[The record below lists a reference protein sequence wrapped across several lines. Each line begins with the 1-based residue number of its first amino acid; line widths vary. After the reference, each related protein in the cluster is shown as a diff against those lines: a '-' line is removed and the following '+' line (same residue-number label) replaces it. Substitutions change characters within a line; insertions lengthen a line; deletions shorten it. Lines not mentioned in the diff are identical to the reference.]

1 MTSSTSPEQQELLA
15 EITEA
20 EKQLKELRAELG
32 TVNDSLQSLE
42 GERQQYQL
50 VDEICTSLQQLN
62 ELGAAKLFWGDDLD
76 EASTEQQLERAR
88 SNIREFQHK
97 IAEIDESK
105 QKLDQGVERQELRIE
120 NLHEELIRQQE
131 QEERARYDFT
141 IERDERVLPFRE
153 MVMPWSKRGEDEKR
167 FRKTLALVLL
177 FTITFGSLISFYELP
192 EPDINEPV
200 EIPEHLVKLI
210 KKEKPKPKPKPKPKE
225 EKKEEKKQD
234 KAKDKPKPTPAETKV
249 AREKAKSSGVLA
261 FSDSF
266 NDLLQDDVDAKLGA
280 SAKLTNKGAKASG
293 DSSRSLVM
301 SQAASSS
308 GGIQASSISRG
319 IGGTAGSRMGDGVG
333 FSRVETSIG
342 TEGMD
347 EALSSDNATPS
358 RSDQEIQIVF
368 DRYKGALYRIY
379 NKELRKDP
387 TLMGKMILRLT
398 IEPDGSV
405 SMAKVVSS
413 DLDSA
418 ELSKQIIAR
427 VKRFNFGPKEGV
439 PKITID
445 YPIDFLPAS

>member
-1 MTSSTSPEQQELLA
+1 MTISTSPEQQELLA

-20 EKQLKELRAELG
+20 DKQLKELRAELG

-50 VDEICTSLQQLN
+50 VDDICTSLQQLN

-76 EASTEQQLERAR
+76 EAAAEQQLTRAR
-88 SNIREFQHK
+88 DGISEFQRQ
-97 IAEIDESK
+97 ITTIDESK
-105 QKLDQGVERQELRIE
+105 QKLERGVERQELTIE
-120 NLHEELIRQQE
+120 NLHEDLIRLQE
-131 QEERARYDFT
+131 QEDRARYDFT
-141 IERDERVLPFRE
+141 VTREEQPLPFRE
-153 MVMPWSKRGEDEKR
+153 MVMPWTKEGEDEKR
-167 FRKTLALVLL
+167 YRKTLALVLL
-177 FTITFGSLISFYELP
+177 FTITFGSLIPFYELP
-192 EPDINEPV
+192 ERDINEPV

-210 KKEKPKPKPKPKPKE
+210 KKEKPKPKPKKEEKKKE
-225 EKKEEKKQD
+225 EKKEDKK
-234 KAKDKPKPTPAETKV
+234 KSKDKPKPTPKETKV

-266 NDLLQDDVDAKLGA
+266 SDLLDDDVDAKLGA
-280 SAKLTNKGAKASG
+280 AANLSNKGAKASG

-301 SQAASSS
+301 SQAQGSS
-308 GGIQASSISRG
+308 GGIQTASLSRG
-319 IGGTAGSRMGDGVG
+319 IGGTAGSQIGNGVG

-347 EALSSDNATPS
+347 EALSSDGVTPS

-379 NKELRKDP
+379 NKELRQNP
-387 TLMGKMILRLT
+387 SLRGKMVLRLT

-413 DLDSA
+413 DLDSP
-418 ELSKQIIAR
+418 ELSKKIVAR
-427 VKRFNFGPKEGV
+427 VKRFNFGPKDGV
-439 PKITID
+439 PKMTID